1 MASADGSIPSLSTSL
16 PILNNQVNTAS
27 TVTSQFVQQFYT
39 VLHQSPK
46 QLHRFYADSSIFSVA
61 NVAGDGLVHTAVG
74 QRAIYEAVQRLGFE
88 EAVTEIYSVDSQ
100 PSAVEGVV
108 VQVSGTLQS
117 RGKPKRPFVQ
127 TFFLAV
133 QEKGYYVL
141 NDIFRFLPIGLTN
154 LAAAMVPAPPV
165 RAPIHAPPVLPIQ
178 GAGPPGAIPLEARP
192 ARHPDP
198 APRGAGAPPPAGQA
212 QPPPAA
218 RVPQADG
225 VAGAEEPAAKAPAG
239 GVVEAP
245 SAVSA
250 AALMSY
256 ADRLRSA
263 VGDAARAEAAR
274 AEAAGTGASEPG
286 LPRPAS
292 RPSSRTGATPS
303 DGAPVA
309 DGAGPDGARPDGAK
323 APRGDSLSSTSSTA
337 SAGQGPSASG
347 AAPAGLGAAPASV
360 ATDSSGGS
368 AGPNPSVFIRD
379 IPPAVKLEQLVEALT
394 AFGPLRPNGVK
405 LKQQRGRDSYA
416 FVDFVSPDASA
427 AILSQGLELEGR
439 AVTIAEK
446 RAQVFY
452 RAPRGGGAARP
463 AGRGPGPQPDGRG
476 RGGAGPGV
484 GPRVP
489 LPVPLQPYFPTMPGP
504 GPAGYAG
511 VPGMGL
517 GGGPL
522 AQGPGVAYPGPGQQ
536 GAPGPAGPDH
546 GHPGVGYGWQAPRG
560 RGARPEYGRG
570 GGRGAGPGG
579 RGPPRPQQ

>member
-1 MASADGSIPSLSTSL
+1 MSRTGFAPHPAPGTFL
-16 PILNNQVNTAS
+16 PQ
-27 TVTSQFVQQFYT
+27 VTSQFVQQFYT

-165 RAPIHAPPVLPIQ
+165 RAPIHAPP
-178 GAGPPGAIPLEARP
+178 
-192 ARHPDP
+192 
-198 APRGAGAPPPAGQA
+198 
-212 QPPPAA
+212 
-218 RVPQADG
+218 ADG

-446 RAQVFY
+446 RAQ
-452 RAPRGGGAARP
+452 
-463 AGRGPGPQPDGRG
+463 
-476 RGGAGPGV
+476 
-484 GPRVP
+484 
-489 LPVPLQPYFPTMPGP
+489 PYFPTMPGP